1 MTATA
6 TEVKNRFGAFLDEA
20 QRSPVTV
27 ESNSRPR
34 AVLVSYDDYQRLQA
48 MEDYYWN
55 QRAMEAEKSGYVGA
69 DVLMA
74 LLDAGPDA
82 SEE

>member
-1 MTATA
+1 
-6 TEVKNRFGAFLDEA
+6 
-20 QRSPVTV
+20 
-27 ESNSRPR
+27 
-34 AVLVSYDDYQRLQA
+34 